1 MWRRTVKA
9 EQKDVGWRSWNEIE
23 QEEKDNKLPVYDNLV
38 TTMISFVHVCVL
50 HGILHVNI
58 LPVTVNCSLNCVTGY

>member
-1 MWRRTVKA
+1 M
-9 EQKDVGWRSWNEIE
+9 GWRSWNEVE

-38 TTMISFVHVCVL
+38 TNMISFVHVCVL

-58 LPVTVNCSLNCVTGY
+58 LPITVNCSLNGVTGY